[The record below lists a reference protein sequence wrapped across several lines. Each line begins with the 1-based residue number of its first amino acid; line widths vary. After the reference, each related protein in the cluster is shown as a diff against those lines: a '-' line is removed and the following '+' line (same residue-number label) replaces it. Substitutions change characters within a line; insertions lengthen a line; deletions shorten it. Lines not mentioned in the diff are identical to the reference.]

1 MLKTFLPFALALLA
15 LTACVSVPSDFRQPG
30 IQLQSITPRAS
41 GGVLPAFEIR
51 VLVNNPNRVTLDVEG
66 LRYRLALQG
75 YDIINGVASDVP
87 AIPAWGEAEVVL
99 DARADLLSGLG
110 LLNEL
115 LATPGEPVHYAFEA
129 EIDIGRFYP
138 IVELRREGKL
148 ELTANP

>member
-1 MLKTFLPFALALLA
+1 MHKTSLLFAIAALL
-15 LTACVSVPSDFRQPG
+15 LTACVSFPADFRKPG
-30 IQLQSITPRAS
+30 LQLQSITPRAS

-51 VLVNNPNRVTLDVEG
+51 LLVNNPNRDALEVEG

-75 YDIINGVASDVP
+75 YDIISGVANDIP

-99 DARADLLSGLG
+99 DASADLLGGLG

-138 IVELRREGKL
+138 MVELRREGKL
-148 ELTANP
+148 ELGGKP